1 MMRALLR
8 LVPILSCLGLVA
20 CGGGGGD
27 SGGAAQPP
35 QPVALSVNVTH
46 GSLGVNSITDVV
58 VNVSRR
64 GTGVADGTPVTLS
77 VDQPSLGQVGAATGE
92 NQSFNNSATAPTA
105 GGQARFRFKST
116 MATGTAQVRASVS
129 DPGAQPATASINL
142 TGGPSNDNRLTLQAT
157 RQTIPVNAEG
167 LPASCRDF
175 PYQAEVTVTWR
186 NLRGEL
192 VTAPEDE
199 EAMRAVWTSADNVG
213 ALSTPDDPETDEN
226 ECEMYF
232 ASTRVVM
239 NAGRGTVLVRSLGN
253 AGSGLLTVS
262 VVDPDSG
269 ENLSAEM
276 PFTMTSGVPGVPGVV
291 RVAQEGPPAY
301 VQGSGGSTSRQLRI
315 FVNDGAGNPV
325 PNPVSGSSGFNNV
338 KLEILDQ
345 EGERL
350 SVTNAAGATQE
361 GHTVST
367 RTFNGIAGALFRT
380 ANRQGIIR
388 IRATAD
394 RADNNVDNGITDPV
408 VGEGSVVVSDGQL
421 FSVTLTTPMMDSLF
435 VNRTNVLLPGDDDEN
450 APADGTYSLIV
461 SAIATDRM
469 GNPVL
474 PGTTLQFGL
483 IDSPHDASASFALFG
498 LNGDPQEGGTLFTA
512 AGGAFT
518 TAGGGAGPGDTLVLF
533 GKDVNGNADH
543 EGSRIV
549 QSVNSSSSLNVTRR
563 FNFNDHTGQ
572 SVNSGPVLPYA
583 IGRAQ
588 IGNIVDSASTNVDGV
603 ATVYMNY
610 PVSQLGRSAIVWT
623 QGNGAMVSG
632 EPKSVGDVEFYSFAG
647 LAPAQLMAAPES
659 ITANQSAHV
668 MVCLSD
674 ARGEP
679 MRGAGIG
686 FAFQGLTSGTGTVT
700 GQGSSGVVGPT
711 DASGCVGV
719 NVSTSGIQAGD
730 GEPGLLFFVGGAQV
744 LVDIVGGEE
753 PEEPGTTETVTLTI
767 NITGETGDV
776 QLSSSANSFSP
787 PQPGGLAACQRTST
801 AAATTTC
808 SYEIVVGRSVGLA
821 AQPTGGSVF
830 DAWSGDCSGT
840 NVLASVLM
848 NVDRSCTANFVP

>member
-35 QPVALSVNVTH
+35 QPVALSVNV
-46 GSLGVNSITDVV
+46 GSSSLGVTSITDVV

-64 GTGVADGTPVTLS
+64 GTGVPDGTPVTLS
-77 VDQPSLGQVGAATGE
+77 VDQPSMGQVGAATGE
-92 NQSFNNSATAPTA
+92 NQSFNNSASAPTT
-105 GGQARFRFKST
+105 GGQARFRFKSS
-116 MATGTAQVRASVS
+116 MATGTVQLRASVA
-129 DPGAQPATASINL
+129 DPGAQPATATISLN
-142 TGGPSNDNRLTLQAT
+142 GGPSNDTRLTLQAN

-167 LPASCRDF
+167 LPPSCRDF

-199 EAMRAVWTSADNVG
+199 EAMRAVWTSEDNVG
-213 ALSTPDDPETDEN
+213 ALSTPDDPDTDEN

-253 AGSGLLTVS
+253 AGSGRLTVS
-262 VVDPDSG
+262 VVDQDTG

-276 PFTMTSGVPGVPGVV
+276 PFTMTSGVPGIPGTV

-315 FVNDGAGNPV
+315 FVDDGAGNPV
-325 PNPVSGSSGFNNV
+325 PNPVSGSTSYNNV
-338 KLEILDQ
+338 RLEILDQ

-350 SVTNAAGATQE
+350 SVTTAAGVTQE

-367 RTFNGIAGALFRT
+367 RTFNGVAGALFRT
-380 ANRQGIIR
+380 ANRQGIVR

-421 FSVTLTTPMMDSLF
+421 FSVTLTTPVMDSLF
-435 VNRTNVLLPGDDDEN
+435 VNRTHVLLPEDDDEN

-483 IDSPHDASASFALFG
+483 IDSPLAANGNFALFG
-498 LNGDPQEGGTLFTA
+498 MNGDPQEGGTLFSA
-512 AGGAFT
+512 SNGAFT
-518 TAGGGAGPGDTLVLF
+518 TAGGGVGPGDTLVLF
-533 GKDVNGNADH
+533 GKDVTGNEDL
-543 EGSRIV
+543 EGSRVV
-549 QSVNSSSSLNVTRR
+549 QSVSSATSLSVTRR

-572 SVNSGPVLPYA
+572 SVNRGPVVPYA

-588 IGNIVDSASTNVDGV
+588 VGNIHESARTNANGV

-610 PVSQLGRSAIVWT
+610 PVTHLGRAAIVWV
-623 QGNGAMVSG
+623 QGNGAVVSG
-632 EPKSVGDVEFYSFAG
+632 EPKTVGDVEFYSFAG

-659 ITANQSAHV
+659 ITANQASHV

-674 ARGEP
+674 ARGEA
-679 MRGAGIG
+679 MRGASIG
-686 FAFQGLTSGTGTVT
+686 FAFQGLTSGSGSIT

-719 NVSTSGIQAGD
+719 TAVTTGIQAG
-730 GEPGLLFFVGGAQV
+730 GGNPSLVFFVGGAQAV
-744 LVDIVGGEE
+744 VEIVGGEE
-753 PEEPGTTETVTLTI
+753 PEDPGSTETVTLTV
-767 NITGETGDV
+767 NITGETGNV
-776 QLSSSANSFSP
+776 QLSSSENSFSP
-787 PQPGGLAACQRTST
+787 PRPSGLATCERTST
-801 AAATTTC
+801 AAPTTTC
-808 SYEIVVGRSVGLA
+808 TYEIVLGRSVGLTA
-821 AQPTGGSVF
+821 MPTGGSAF
-830 DAWSGDCSGT
+830 GAWSGDCAGGAATVSQ
-840 NVLASVLM
+840 LM
-848 NVDRSCTANFVP
+848 NGDRSCTANFVP